1 MSGAAQAVALI
12 PPVMAPTRGGDI
24 QEARADSPLSP
35 FSGLSA
41 LTRSGLDVDG
51 PPAACVVED
60 YKEANRRAGRTA
72 RLIIAIPNIGTLY
85 MDEKPSL
92 ARLPGSKIYLIL
104 NRRPILCDHCHGEEV
119 SVPALLA
126 LAVREVRDDSRKLF
140 G

>member
-24 QEARADSPLSP
+24 QEARA
-35 FSGLSA
+35 A